1 MLHHTNP
8 TIQEFFMVN
17 KKVST
22 FMITSMKN
30 QWIGAVKGLII
41 KQDQCFTTDELMN
54 MTRYQKHNWNKK

>member
-1 MLHHTNP
+1 
-8 TIQEFFMVN
+8 MVN